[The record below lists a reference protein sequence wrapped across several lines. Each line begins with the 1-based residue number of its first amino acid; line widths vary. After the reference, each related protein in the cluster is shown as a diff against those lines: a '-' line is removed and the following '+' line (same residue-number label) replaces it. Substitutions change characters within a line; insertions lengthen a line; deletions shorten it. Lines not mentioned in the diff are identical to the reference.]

1 MNVNANP
8 KRNWHKCLK
17 EHKTM
22 KRFLFVFI
30 SLFAIP
36 SHATIVS
43 GSGDATAVRA
53 PISCTFFARQLVVKN
68 DSTTITLLVDPVATG
83 ISGVS
88 SVLPGEQIQYTLPDV
103 HYTPLRTTTKFGVQT
118 AASTAHYRY
127 WCSESAVSGVVI
139 GTPNHGSDTSA
150 GTELVVYNSVRSC
163 NIPNNTQTVGF
174 VTEGTGRLIVK
185 EISWQCDPTGFAGP
199 TNIEMSVDNVNGAP
213 IGVDDPF
220 YEGTVVNWGA
230 SGTGHSAITSYAF
243 TLEPGKKLYIHGS
256 DAVGTGAGLCDVV
269 LRFQRVTDG
278 ASIAAND
285 LSATCAP

>member
-1 MNVNANP
+1 M
-8 KRNWHKCLK
+8 K

-36 SHATIVS
+36 SHAAIVS
-43 GSGDATAVRA
+43 GIGDATAVRA

-103 HYTPLRTTTKFGVQT
+103 QYTPLRTTTRFGVQT

-127 WCSESAVSGVVI
+127 WCSESAVSGVAL

-150 GTELVVYNSVRSC
+150 GTELVVYNAVRSC
-163 NIPNNTQTVGF
+163 NVANNVQTSGL
-174 VTEGTGRLIVK
+174 TGASTGRVLLLDV
-185 EISWQCDPTGFAGP
+185 SWQCDVTGFAGP
-199 TNIEMSVDNVNGAP
+199 TNIEMSTDNVNGST
-213 IGVDDPF
+213 IGEDDPI
-220 YEGTVVNWGA
+220 YTAGTANWGV
-230 SGTGHSAITSYAF
+230 SGVGGFDTYADLSYRL

-256 DAVGTGAGLCDVV
+256 DAVWTGAGLCDVV

-285 LSATCAP
+285 LSATCVP